1 MIRSGRVDCILGSNV
16 VDSVGKITGYTGLG
30 NTTGSAK
37 YKDSPW
43 TTFQAVLTTTSGSGT
58 ATVNI
63 YGSNDGTNWCST
75 PLGTITLNGVS
86 GTSDGF
92 TTVAPWKYVRAVSSS
107 VTGTGGLC
115 YVLMGI

>member
-1 MIRSGRVDCILGSNV
+1 VDCILGSNT
-16 VDSVGKITGYTGLG
+16 VDGTGKISGYVGLG
-30 NTTGSAK
+30 NTTGAAK

-43 TTFQAVLTTTSGSGT
+43 GTFQAVLTTTAGSGT

-63 YGSNDGTNWCST
+63 YGSNDGVNWCAT
-75 PLGTITLNGVS
+75 PLGTITLSGVT

-92 TTVAPWKYVRAVSSS
+92 TTVAPWKYVRAVSSAI
-107 VTGTGGLC
+107 TGTGALC